1 MAIEKSSEV
10 ATKSFISVRLGFQFA
25 HCADEG
31 KAPRFMSFLTR
42 TKIMRHVNQQ
52 IHAEMVPPTAVNAGS
67 RPGGTCQDLVKVT
80 WLLRHCELNEIPM
93 RLEA

>member
-1 MAIEKSSEV
+1 
-10 ATKSFISVRLGFQFA
+10 
-25 HCADEG
+25 
-31 KAPRFMSFLTR
+31 
-42 TKIMRHVNQQ
+42 MRHVNQQ